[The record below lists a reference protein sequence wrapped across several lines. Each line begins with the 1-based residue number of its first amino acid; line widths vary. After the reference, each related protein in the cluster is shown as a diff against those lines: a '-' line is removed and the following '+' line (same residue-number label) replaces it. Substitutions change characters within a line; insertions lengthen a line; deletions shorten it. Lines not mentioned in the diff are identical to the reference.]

1 MRIEPPVS
9 AALLLVGAP
18 GAGKSSVL
26 DALGTELER
35 AGARFGRIE
44 SEQLSEG
51 VPLLRGEPWYAA
63 LRATFGALRAA
74 GRELLLVVATPET
87 AADLAAVRD
96 AVGPGTTL
104 VVLLTIDPATAAA
117 RVEAREPDRWPG
129 KAGLVAH
136 AAELAVALETLP
148 GVDARISTADR
159 SALEVADEIVALM
172 RERGLLAPR

>member
-1 MRIEPPVS
+1 MS

-26 DALGTELER
+26 EALGTELEL
-35 AGARFGRIE
+35 AGVRFGSFE
-44 SEQLSEG
+44 SEQLSVG
-51 VPLLRGEPWYAA
+51 VPPLCGEPWYAA

-74 GRELLLVVATPET
+74 GRELLLVAATPET
-87 AADLAAVRD
+87 AADLAAVRG
-96 AVGPGTTL
+96 AVGADTTF

-136 AAELAVALETLP
+136 AAELALALDALP
-148 GVDARISTADR
+148 GIDARISTADR
-159 SALEVADEIVALM
+159 SAVDVAGEIVALM
-172 RERGLLAPR
+172 RERGLLALR